1 MSDHHL
7 FLDSEN
13 CFCFGY
19 DFFTEGFLNNIVELT
34 YEDYEPIRLN
44 DCNETHVIALKREGK
59 IGVFTVYETEM
70 GAYGRWLCKSN
81 KCPFI
86 FDEMWISASSMDEKS
101 IAFASCRIG
110 KEWGVIRVIDSFA
123 RDDVWGI
130 YDNSNLQHT
139 VVVPF
144 IYKTREEAIRALHT
158 RDYHEE
164 YGWEKL
170 FEYTTTVDADVEE
183 TDYKYIRK
191 WCTPNK
197 VTSLKPDQIFVYG
210 SNLEGNN
217 GGGAARDAQDLFGAK
232 HGIGVGRNGRC
243 YAIPTMDGSVEAIKL
258 YVDDFI
264 KYASEH
270 KELEFLL
277 TPIGC
282 GIAGYTPNQIAP
294 LFKEGLKYGNIVFP
308 KSFIDVLIK

>member
-1 MSDHHL
+1 MSI
-7 FLDSEN
+7 
-13 CFCFGY
+13 
-19 DFFTEGFLNNIVELT
+19 TPVT
-34 YEDYEPIRLN
+34 
-44 DCNETHVIALKREGK
+44 TVI
-59 IGVFTVYETEM
+59 I
-70 GAYGRWLCKSN
+70 
-81 KCPFI
+81 I
-86 FDEMWISASSMDEKS
+86 F
-101 IAFASCRIG
+101 
-110 KEWGVIRVIDSFA
+110 
-123 RDDVWGI
+123 
-130 YDNSNLQHT
+130 
-139 VVVPF
+139 
-144 IYKTREEAIRALHT
+144 
-158 RDYHEE
+158 
-164 YGWEKL
+164 
-170 FEYTTTVDADVEE
+170 TVDADVEE